1 MHWEFSCFAKLENKP
16 WMKKWK
22 KQWNSLGCWRV
33 ESGWAHIIHIWAGWH
48 IVEKITQHIING
60 MRKITKQDNFDS
72 WFSFHNFMSWLSLS
86 RRADFYEDRKTIPTS
101 CKKCDIS
108 WLVIS
113 KMIRLAK
120 YIITLQCV
128 INVKLSLQRFWPRHK
143 NLLIKTIPKTPQN
156 LYVCFKSGSICCGL
170 GNRLWGEA
178 EIFLTF
184 QLVKYSPLS
193 MPKPLLTKICIN
205 QRLESSP

>member
-1 MHWEFSCFAKLENKP
+1 M
-16 WMKKWK
+16 
-22 KQWNSLGCWRV
+22 
-33 ESGWAHIIHIWAGWH
+33 WH
-48 IVEKITQHIING
+48 FIVSY
-60 MRKITKQDNFDS
+60 F
-72 WFSFHNFMSWLSLS
+72 
-86 RRADFYEDRKTIPTS
+86 
-101 CKKCDIS
+101 
-108 WLVIS
+108 

-156 LYVCFKSGSICCGL
+156 LYVCFNSGSICCGL

-193 MPKPLLTKICIN
+193 MPKPLMTKICIN
-205 QRLESSP
+205 QRLESCLGCFTRQDQNAWLGKNWNNYVQSESQCSTEHLQPYQRRHPFKQKRSKTSHTQKFRFFFQLFGLVKRKAICCRYWVVPPHSVVLSVNFSHFLLILKCTNL